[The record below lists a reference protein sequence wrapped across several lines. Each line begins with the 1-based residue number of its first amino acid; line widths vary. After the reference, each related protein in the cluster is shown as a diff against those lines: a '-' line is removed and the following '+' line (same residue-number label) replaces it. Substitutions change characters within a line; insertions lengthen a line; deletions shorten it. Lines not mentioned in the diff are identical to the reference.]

1 MMLKKKGGNLLNP
14 DRNTVNKLLSLN
26 DSELEAMIRKICA
39 ENGIDAKSLGL
50 GPESIG
56 MLRAVLSNANERD
69 IQNFLSVLSRRKG
82 GKK

>member
-1 MMLKKKGGNLLNP
+1 MNP

-39 ENGIDAKSLGL
+39 ENGIDSKSLGL

-56 MLRAVLSNANERD
+56 MLRAVLSNANEKD

>member
-1 MMLKKKGGNLLNP
+1 MNP

>member
-1 MMLKKKGGNLLNP
+1 MNP

-56 MLRAVLSNANERD
+56 MLRAVLSNASERD